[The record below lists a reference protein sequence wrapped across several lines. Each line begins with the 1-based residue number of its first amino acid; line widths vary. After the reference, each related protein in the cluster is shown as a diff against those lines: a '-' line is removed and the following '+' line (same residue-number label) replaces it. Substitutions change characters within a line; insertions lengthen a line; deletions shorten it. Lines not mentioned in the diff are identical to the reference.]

1 MKAHK
6 VRRMGPCKRDPEN
19 LLARLTVCQLLAPS
33 AAEADL
39 PSEGRGDLDRA
50 SPTAAG
56 LGPRELVRE
65 RGAPNGAEAEGAL
78 ERATE
83 LAGVVRAV
91 LGAVSP
97 AACRGLWPVAAT
109 AGAAAGAAKSGESMP
124 RYGSMAAAAKS
135 GEAGAP

>member
-1 MKAHK
+1 
-6 VRRMGPCKRDPEN
+6 MGPCERGPEN

-33 AAEADL
+33 VAEAD
-39 PSEGRGDLDRA
+39 PPAGRGDLGRA

-65 RGAPNGAEAEGAL
+65 RGAPNGAETEGAL

-97 AACRGLWPVAAT
+97 AACRGLWPVEAT
-109 AGAAAGAAKSGESMP
+109 AGAVAGAAKSGEEP
-124 RYGSMAAAAKS
+124 
-135 GEAGAP
+135 